1 MSRNLRALVT
11 KSSMKERYKTAQT
24 YLTKLRFLI
33 DDPQHALPDIF
44 IWMIANGKRVAY
56 HRFAAR
62 DLIFSTVEDECGIQC
77 GKIQTII
84 LKLPGKQ
91 AIGPAGWMVQAKL
104 SIYVWLGILKHKQY
118 FFAGLPKGYD
128 LSQELR
134 NAERVRALAPSNV
147 HYLEKHVSGG
157 LSHMNAMLKCGP
169 VFISDISIACAH
181 ISGPVTDWLRCV
193 GP

>member
-24 YLTKLRFLI
+24 YLNKLRFLI

-56 HRFAAR
+56 HRVSAR

-77 GKIQTII
+77 GKVQTII

-104 SIYVWLGILKHKQY
+104 SIYIWLGVLKHKQY

-147 HYLEKHVSGG
+147 HYLEKHVSDK
-157 LSHMNAMLKCGP
+157 LPCKLIHITLNP
-169 VFISDISIACAH
+169 VYFRYFNCAH
-181 ISGPVTDWLRCV
+181 TSIKPGH
-193 GP
+193 